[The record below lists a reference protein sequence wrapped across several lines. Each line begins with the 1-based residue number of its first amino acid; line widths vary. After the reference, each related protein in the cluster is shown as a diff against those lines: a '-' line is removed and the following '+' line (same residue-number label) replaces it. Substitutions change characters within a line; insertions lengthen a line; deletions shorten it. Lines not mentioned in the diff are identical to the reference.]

1 MQVIRHTDIEKD
13 FKSLKRFPTP
23 KESLEAW
30 ERLFCLKGLRET
42 PGIDPFP
49 GFGQHKIFKARV
61 VPLGE
66 NCGKSKGYRLI
77 FQLLEN
83 EINIILVFSRHG
95 IYNNE
100 QELIDLI
107 KNRIQNTA

>member
-1 MQVIRHTDIEKD
+1 MIIERHHGLEKD
-13 FKSLKRFPTP
+13 LKSLKRFPTP

-30 ERLFCLKGLRET
+30 ERFFVFKGLKET
-42 PGIDPFP
+42 PGIEQYP
-49 GFGQHKIFKARV
+49 GFGQNSVFKARV

-66 NCGKSKGYRLI
+66 NCEKSKGYRLV
-77 FQLLEN
+77 FRLDGETCT
-83 EINIILVFSRHG
+83 ILVFSRHG

-107 KNRIQNTA
+107 RSRLN